1 MELEQERIRGERARQ
16 LIEDPMIVEAL
27 DMIERETIAKW
38 EQTPARDT
46 EGRERLWMFYVVAK
60 KFRNT
65 LQETM
70 DTGKMAAIQL
80 GEKQGLAAKV
90 ANMWR

>member
-16 LIEDPMIVEAL
+16 ILEDPMVRDAL
-27 DMIERETIAKW
+27 DAIEAETIAKW
-38 EQTPARDT
+38 EMTPARDT
-46 EGRERLWMFYVVAK
+46 EAREKLWMFYVVSK

-65 LQETM
+65 LKETM

-80 GEKQGLAAKV
+80 SEKQSLATKV
-90 ANMWR
+90 A